1 MNCFLIF
8 LPITTG
14 LRMCSF
20 QVNLTRVLPFLASVS
35 EKNSSQMR
43 PLTSQLNLASQSVLE
58 SLNSVFDHR
67 GRLFVPE
74 LGRYFDVDR
83 ERTKI
88 FACQNPVQQG
98 GGRKGLPKSFLNRF
112 TQVILMRC
120 WWLWCNTAV
129 TSTLCDEQS
138 YKMAVSNALQL
149 IYALTDCSSADNRK
163 FPLLFP

>member
-1 MNCFLIF
+1 
-8 LPITTG
+8 
-14 LRMCSF
+14 MCSF

-120 WWLWCNTAV
+120 W
-129 TSTLCDEQS
+129 
-138 YKMAVSNALQL
+138 
-149 IYALTDCSSADNRK
+149 
-163 FPLLFP
+163 